1 MAKKQLSITPVG
13 NNANAGDPFSI
24 AIDENQAQDAIL
36 GILTGFAAGEN
47 LAALNFQPNNDLGA
61 NGTDGGRFGVKLM
74 TINGQQQWVVYV
86 AKAAAGDFDLEGD
99 NPPSQI
105 DFRAVKPNGD
115 EYLVP
120 GIQIVLR
127 DVNEAPADL
136 IFTPQQSLQVGAA
149 ANSNVLTVSGA
160 GLFGD
165 TVDGTDPDVNTEE
178 FQTNEYVFANQSS
191 SDATFSYD
199 ATNQFKINKTT
210 GQITTA
216 TALQNSGTTKL
227 LVTAR
232 DTTDPNVART
242 EEVTVTVTGAPAP
255 TVSIAAP
262 AVTAVTEGNSGA
274 TAFTFTVTRSSN
286 VGTSTVNWALS
297 GSADAS
303 DFQGPTS
310 GTVNFAPN
318 QSSAT
323 ITLLVNG
330 DAVVENNEGFTVTLS
345 NPSNATISQATASGT
360 INNDDAAPVVPTVS
374 ISADNA
380 SKAEGNSGQTPF
392 TFTVTRSSGVGT
404 STVNWALSGSGIDAS
419 DISTNSGQVNF
430 AAGETSKVI
439 TVLVNGDTTVEKHEG
454 FTVTLSN
461 AQNAAIGTAIASGT
475 INNDDVDASGPVISI
490 QAEDSDKF
498 EGHAGTTAFTF
509 TVTRS
514 SGIGVSNVD
523 WLFVGNGDDPAAWS
537 DVQGFSG
544 TVGFDDGDTSATITI
559 LVKGDYSD
567 ENAEGFSVVLLNPNN
582 GTIDKTKGIANG
594 VIQDDDNPPDDIFFH
609 LNPAP
614 SVRELDGTVPGTPP
628 VVVGTLGAH
637 DLDQSSGF
645 NFMLLDSA
653 GGRFKLNTDQ
663 NGTHL
668 LVDNGFLL
676 DYEQAKSHKVKVQ
689 VTDNTGKTYVE
700 EMTIAVTD
708 WTTEATAGSAGHN
721 IFKGG
726 AGIDSFAG
734 NAGNDKLYGGAG
746 NDKLAGGTGNDYL
759 WGGAGKDTLTGN
771 TGKDFFVFDSFNAKT
786 NKKTNVD
793 AIKDFK
799 VRDDSIYLDNAV
811 FKALGKAGTLTKPA
825 KMKKDAFVIGS
836 KAQDKNDR
844 IIYDN
849 KKGVLYYDADG
860 SGGKAA
866 VQIATLSKKLLMT
879 EKDFF
884 II

>member
-1 MAKKQLSITPVG
+1 VNWS
-13 NNANAGDPFSI
+13 F
-24 AIDENQAQDAIL
+24 
-36 GILTGFAAGEN
+36 
-47 LAALNFQPNNDLGA
+47 
-61 NGTDGGRFGVKLM
+61 GGSG
-74 TINGQQQWVVYV
+74 
-86 AKAAAGDFDLEGD
+86 
-99 NPPSQI
+99 
-105 DFRAVKPNGD
+105 
-115 EYLVP
+115 
-120 GIQIVLR
+120 
-127 DVNEAPADL
+127 ADL
-136 IFTPQQSLQVGAA
+136 NDI
-149 ANSNVLTVSGA
+149 
-160 GLFGD
+160 
-165 TVDGTDPDVNTEE
+165 
-178 FQTNEYVFANQSS
+178 
-191 SDATFSYD
+191 
-199 ATNQFKINKTT
+199 
-210 GQITTA
+210 
-216 TALQNSGTTKL
+216 QNG
-227 LVTAR
+227 
-232 DTTDPNVART
+232 
-242 EEVTVTVTGAPAP
+242 
-255 TVSIAAP
+255 
-262 AVTAVTEGNSGA
+262 
-274 TAFTFTVTRSSN
+274 
-286 VGTSTVNWALS
+286 
-297 GSADAS
+297 
-303 DFQGPTS
+303 S
-310 GTVNFAPN
+310 GTVNFAAGET
-318 QSSAT
+318 SKL
-323 ITLLVNG
+323 ITVLVNG
-330 DAVVENNEGFTVTLS
+330 DTVVEGNEAFTVTLS
-345 NPSNATISQATASGT
+345 NPSNATITQATASGT
-360 INNDDAAPVVPTVS
+360 ILNDDAPPATPIVS
-374 ISADNA
+374 IAATDAVKN
-380 SKAEGNSGQTPF
+380 EGDSGATTF
-392 TFTVTRSSGVGT
+392 TFTVTRNSGAGASSVDWIFGGSGADPAST
-404 STVNWALSGSGIDAS
+404 SDIQGPNSGTVNF
-419 DISTNSGQVNF
+419 V
-430 AAGETSKVI
+430 AGETSKVI

-498 EGHAGTTAFTF
+498 EGHAGKTAFTF

-645 NFMLLDSA
+645 NFTLLDSA